1 MSIGIVPFAIL
12 LLIGHAIAAFF
23 ILSVLRKQYL
33 LLQQPI
39 EKYYRTFRIGL
50 FALSCIIF
58 VGILVPIVIDA
69 LTLFINTQRPDR
81 LYTIS
86 LVYAGSNMVRD
97 IASSLVIWLLYRI
110 SANSNRP

>member
-12 LLIGHAIAAFF
+12 LLIGHTIAGIF
-23 ILSVLRKQYL
+23 ILSVIRRQYE

-58 VGILVPIVIDA
+58 VGILVPIIIDT
-69 LTLFINTQRPDR
+69 LTLFVETQRPDR
-81 LYTIS
+81 IYTIS
-86 LVYAGSNMVRD
+86 LIYASSNMVRD
-97 IASSLVIWLLYRI
+97 IASALVIWLLYRI
-110 SANSNRP
+110 SANSNR